1 MFDAKRLLDQFLG
14 GAPRGGGSFGGHP
27 GQTSSNHGQYGHAP
41 SPLEQVARSLG
52 GGGGKAAILGG
63 LASLVLGGRRGHG
76 GFGSGFGAPGMGSGM
91 GSTGRLGGLALVATL
106 AYQAYQSWQANQGQP
121 TRGHDASAPVR
132 AGGFIPSADEAA
144 RMLGGTR
151 FAPASP
157 AEEQDRARALLIAMI
172 TAAKADGHVD
182 ADEQRRIFGEMDR
195 HALDADDKAFLMDAL
210 RAPVDVQAV
219 ARLARSPEQA
229 SEIYAASLMAVTID
243 TPQER
248 AYLDHLARQLGL
260 DPGFARHIEATL
272 TAASSQR

>member
-14 GAPRGGGSFGGHP
+14 GGPRGGYSGGYP
-27 GQTSSNHGQYGHAP
+27 GQGSYGHAS

-63 LASLVLGGRRGHG
+63 LASLVLGGRRGQG
-76 GFGSGFGAPGMGSGM
+76 GFGSGFGAPGMGL
-91 GSTGRLGGLALVATL
+91 GSTGRIGGLALIGTL
-106 AYQAYQSWQANQGQP
+106 AYQAYQSWQANQGQANQAQ
-121 TRGHDASAPVR
+121 RGSTPPRAS
-132 AGGFIPSADEAA
+132 GFIPSADEAA

-151 FAPASP
+151 FAPSSP
-157 AEEQDRARALLIAMI
+157 ADEQDRARALLIAMI
-172 TAAKADGHVD
+172 TAAKADGHID
-182 ADEQRRIFGEMDR
+182 PDEQGRIFGEMDR

-210 RAPVDVQAV
+210 RAPVDVEAV

-229 SEIYAASLMAVTID
+229 SEIYAASVMAVTVD

-248 AYLDHLARQLGL
+248 AYLDHLARRLGL

-272 TAASSQR
+272 AAASSQR

>member
-14 GAPRGGGSFGGHP
+14 GGPRGGYSGGYP
-27 GQTSSNHGQYGHAP
+27 GQGSHGHAP
-41 SPLEQVARSLG
+41 SSLEQVTRSLG

-63 LASLVLGGRRGHG
+63 LASLVLGGRRGQG
-76 GFGSGFGAPGMGSGM
+76 GFSSGFGAPGM
-91 GSTGRLGGLALVATL
+91 GSTGRLGGLALIGTL
-106 AYQAYQSWQANQGQP
+106 AYQAYQSWQAKQAQ
-121 TRGHDASAPVR
+121 RGSAPPR
-132 AGGFIPSADEAA
+132 ASGFIPSADEAA

-151 FAPASP
+151 FAPSSP
-157 AEEQDRARALLIAMI
+157 ADEQDRARALLIAMI
-172 TAAKADGHVD
+172 TAAKADGHID
-182 ADEQRRIFGEMDR
+182 PDEQGRIFGEMDR

-210 RAPVDVQAV
+210 RAPVDVEAV

-229 SEIYAASLMAVTID
+229 SEIYAASVMAVTVD

-248 AYLDHLARQLGL
+248 AYLDHLARRLGL

>member
-14 GAPRGGGSFGGHP
+14 GGPRGGSSGGYP
-27 GQTSSNHGQYGHAP
+27 GQAPHGHAP

-91 GSTGRLGGLALVATL
+91 GSGLGSTGRLGGLALIGTL
-106 AYQAYQSWQANQGQP
+106 AYQAYQSWQANQAQTNRSQSAAP
-121 TRGHDASAPVR
+121 PRAS
-132 AGGFIPSADEAA
+132 GFIPSADEAA

-151 FAPASP
+151 FAPSSP
-157 AEEQDRARALLIAMI
+157 ADEQDRARALLIAMI
-172 TAAKADGHVD
+172 TAAKADGHID
-182 ADEQRRIFGEMDR
+182 ADEQGRIFGEMDR

-210 RAPVDVQAV
+210 RAPVDVEAV
-219 ARLARSPEQA
+219 ARLARGPEQA
-229 SEIYAASLMAVTID
+229 SEIYAASLMAVTVD

-248 AYLDHLARQLGL
+248 AYLDHLARRLGL
-260 DPGFARHIEATL
+260 DPGYARHIEATL
-272 TAASSQR
+272 AAASSQR

>member
-14 GAPRGGGSFGGHP
+14 GAPRGGPFGHP
-27 GQTSSNHGQYGHAP
+27 GQQAPYGHTP

-63 LASLVLGGRRGHG
+63 LASLVLGGRRSQGSVG
-76 GFGSGFGAPGMGSGM
+76 SSGFGAPGMGSGM
-91 GSTGRLGGLALVATL
+91 GSGMGAGMGGSAGRLGGLALIATL
-106 AYQAYQSWQANQGQP
+106 AYQAYQSWQAKQGP
-121 TRGHDASAPVR
+121 HGSTPAR

-151 FAPASP
+151 FAAASP

-172 TAAKADGHVD
+172 TAAKADGHID
-182 ADEQRRIFGEMDR
+182 PDEQRRIFGEMDR
-195 HALDADDKAFLMDAL
+195 HALDADDKAFLMDIL
-210 RAPVDVQAV
+210 RAPVDVEAV
-219 ARLARSPEQA
+219 ARLAGNPEQA
-229 SEIYAASLMAVTID
+229 SEIYAASVMAISVD

-248 AYLDHLARQLGL
+248 AYLDHLARRLGL

-272 TAASSQR
+272 TSVSSQR

>member
-14 GAPRGGGSFGGHP
+14 GAPRGGQSGGYP
-27 GQTSSNHGQYGHAP
+27 GQAPYGHAS

-76 GFGSGFGAPGMGSGM
+76 GFGSGFGAPGMGS
-91 GSTGRLGGLALVATL
+91 TGRLGGLALIGTL
-106 AYQAYQSWQANQGQP
+106 AYQAYQSWQANQAQP
-121 TRGHDASAPVR
+121 NRNQSAAPPRAS
-132 AGGFIPSADEAA
+132 GFIPSADEAD

-151 FAPASP
+151 FAPSSP
-157 AEEQDRARALLIAMI
+157 ADEQDRARAVLIAMI
-172 TAAKADGHVD
+172 TAAKADGHID
-182 ADEQRRIFGEMDR
+182 PDEQGRIFGEMDR

-210 RAPVDVQAV
+210 RAPVDVEAV
-219 ARLARSPEQA
+219 ARLAQGPEQA
-229 SEIYAASLMAVTID
+229 SEIYAASLMAVTVD

-248 AYLDHLARQLGL
+248 AYLDHLARRLGL

-272 TAASSQR
+272 AAASSQR